1 MMTILGKRVKTRQ
14 QAVERVNSWMK
25 AFTKEESDAMYKKGN
40 MNFEYYSAIAWK
52 LGIGG
57 WYYDEECT
65 QFCTDKI
72 IEHVMMTHYGHLVE
86 EVVNWRDGQD

>member
-1 MMTILGKRVKTRQ
+1 
-14 QAVERVNSWMK
+14 
-25 AFTKEESDAMYKKGN
+25 

-65 QFCTDKI
+65 QFCTDRI
-72 IEHVMMTHYGHLVE
+72 IEHIMITHYGHLVE
-86 EVVNWRDGQD
+86 ELVNWRDGQ